1 MKNIII
7 ILITVITSI
16 SCKAQQ
22 IVGMDYPISKAEDY
36 DGKYFKD
43 LDGNYDK
50 FLGIWENTTGNM
62 TFRVILFKTEKEP
75 FGDPVSFYMDRI
87 SGRFLMI
94 ENIGTPNE
102 REVYNSMK
110 YMPNF
115 GTTPE
120 IVISGGAGTT
130 IMSGTIWDNTITS
143 TILPS
148 GMLNGEMTLEI
159 LNIASTPLQAR
170 WKVFRKG
177 LSLEGVEFNVPT
189 DILLTK
195 Q

>member
-7 ILITVITSI
+7 IIIIVITSI

-22 IVGMDYPISKAEDY
+22 IVGMDYPILKAEDY

-50 FLGIWENTTGNM
+50 FVGTWQNTIGNM
-62 TFRVILFKTEKEP
+62 TFKVILFKTEKRP
-75 FGDPVSFYMDRI
+75 YGDPVNHYMDRI

-94 ENIGTPNE
+94 ENLGTPNE

-110 YMPNF
+110 YMPTLG
-115 GTTPE
+115 GTPKG
-120 IVISGGAGTT
+120 VISGGAGTT
-130 IMSGTIWDNTITS
+130 TMSGTIWDNTITS

-148 GMLNGEMTLEI
+148 GMLWGEMSLKI
-159 LNIASTPLQAR
+159 LNIGNTPLQAR

-189 DILLTK
+189 DIILTK